1 MICNMLMK
9 PTLLFA
15 GILTVATCL
24 VGVVYLRGEGDDFT
38 GTDPIV
44 GEEAST

>member
-15 GILTVATCL
+15 GILTTATCL
-24 VGVVYLRGEGDDFT
+24 AGVVYLRDAGMEGARTGLTADGE
-38 GTDPIV
+38 V
-44 GEEAST
+44 VA